1 MGQTLM
7 VAVLP
12 RVAWAIL
19 SSLFSSCWG
28 CCRATCGRGARGAL
42 RARVSS
48 CWGSRRASCRR
59 GALRARAPA
68 SAPARAR
75 LRESRRC

>member
-19 SSLFSSCWG
+19 SSLFSSCWR
-28 CCRATCGRGARGAL
+28 CCRATCGRGAL

-68 SAPARAR
+68 RAR
-75 LRESRRC
+75 LRESRGC